1 MECLPTHCP
10 DRNLAGVCSP
20 VVRCRPVPEHPT
32 VFYHLAVYDCR
43 LHKVREAWTWLEHAF
58 EIGDAV
64 QIKLKAP
71 DYPDLEPLRAEI
83 REV

>member
-1 MECLPTHCP
+1 M
-10 DRNLAGVCSP
+10 
-20 VVRCRPVPEHPT
+20 
-32 VFYHLAVYDCR
+32 FYHLAVYDCR

-71 DYPDLEPLRAEI
+71 DDPDLEPLRAEI